1 MTTITMLGTPV
12 KAPSKL
18 TAGNPLTL
26 LYLLFAGAVTLVA
39 GGYVLF
45 QLSTVGH
52 AGFATTSLGVV
63 WGLPIVTYDYF
74 LLTSTGLVMVAALG
88 LVFGFDHFRQIS
100 RRCLW
105 LALAALVG
113 GVAVLF
119 LELGYPL
126 RALIATPVNL
136 QTASPLFWKV
146 LMVGAY
152 TAILIILLLSGGD
165 RLRRGEGNV
174 LTSILFALAIGISL
188 VAGFFYGMMAMRP
201 FWYGAGVPV
210 AFLIESFLGGLA
222 FAMFFTYL
230 AYGFSQ
236 EAMPAQLRTLFAGQ
250 LSAVLAVLIAL
261 HLIFVGARTIT
272 GLWSN
277 AEGLQ
282 VWRLIVSQPLFHL
295 GLWVC
300 TVLPLLVLVIPSL
313 RVQPLIQLAAALL
326 VMVGLLVSRYEFIIG
341 GQIVPLFKGSWAP
354 AFIPYVPSITEWMLL
369 VMGIGVANVVYAG
382 AIWLFGAEE

>member
-1 MTTITMLGTPV
+1 MTTATVSRMPARTP
-12 KAPSKL
+12 
-18 TAGNPLTL
+18 
-26 LYLLFAGAVTLVA
+26 LYLIVAAVVTFVSGA
-39 GGYVLF
+39 YVLF
-45 QLSTVGH
+45 QLSTLGH
-52 AGFATTSLGVV
+52 AAFNTTNLGVM

-88 LVFGFDHFRQIS
+88 LVFGLDDFRLIA

-105 LALAALVG
+105 LALAGLVG

-126 RALIATPVNL
+126 RALIATPMNF

-146 LMVGAY
+146 LLVGVYAVV
-152 TAILIILLLSGGD
+152 LIFALLTGGGL
-165 RLRRGEGNV
+165 LRRGEGSG
-174 LTSILFALAIGISL
+174 LTTLLFALAVAVSL
-188 VAGFFYGMMAMRP
+188 VAGSVYGMMAMRP
-201 FWYGAGVPV
+201 FWYGGEIPV

-230 AYGFSQ
+230 AHGFSQ
-236 EAMPAQLRTLFAGQ
+236 DGMSAQLRALLGGRLAG
-250 LSAVLAVLIAL
+250 LLAIVIAL
-261 HLIFVGARTIT
+261 HLAFIGGRAVT

-282 VWRLIVSQPLFHL
+282 VWSHIVSQPLFHI

-300 TVLPLLVLVIPSL
+300 MVLPLVVLIMPGV
-313 RVQPLIQLAAALL
+313 RAQPTMQIAAAVL
-326 VMVGLLVSRYEFIIG
+326 VMVGLLISRYEFIIG
-341 GQIVPLFKGSWAP
+341 GQLVPLFKGSWAP
-354 AFIPYVPSITEWMLL
+354 ALIPYAPSPTEWALL

-382 AIWLFGAEE
+382 AIWLLEAED

>member
-1 MTTITMLGTPV
+1 MTTVTVSRMPAQTP
-12 KAPSKL
+12 
-18 TAGNPLTL
+18 
-26 LYLLFAGAVTLVA
+26 LYLIVAAIVTLIS

-45 QLSTVGH
+45 QISTAGH
-52 AGFATTSLGVV
+52 AAFNTTNLGIM

-88 LVFGFDHFRQIS
+88 LVFGFDDFRQIA

-105 LALAALVG
+105 LALAGLVG

-126 RALIATPVNL
+126 RALIATPTNF
-136 QTASPLFWKV
+136 QMASPLFWKV
-146 LMVGAY
+146 LLVGAY
-152 TAILIILLLSGGD
+152 TVVLIVALLTGGD
-165 RLRRGEGNV
+165 RLRRGEGGA
-174 LTSILFALAIGISL
+174 LTTLLFALAVAISL
-188 VAGFFYGMMAMRP
+188 VAGSVYGMMAMRP
-201 FWYGAGVPV
+201 FWYGGEIPV

-230 AYGFSQ
+230 VHGFSQ
-236 EAMPAQLRTLFAGQ
+236 DGMSAQLRALLGGRLAG
-250 LSAVLAVLIAL
+250 LLAIVIAL
-261 HLIFVGARTIT
+261 HLAFVGGRAIT

-282 VWRLIVSQPLFHL
+282 VWGHIVSQPLFHI

-300 TVLPLLVLVIPSL
+300 TVLPLIILATPGM
-313 RVQPLIQLAAALL
+313 RVQPMMQVAASLL
-326 VMVGLLVSRYEFIIG
+326 VMVGLLISRYEFILG
-341 GQIVPLFKGSWAP
+341 GQLVPLFKGSWAP
-354 AFIPYVPSITEWMLL
+354 ALIPYVPSPAEWALF

-382 AIWLFGAEE
+382 AIWLLGAED